1 MRILNNLTLMFVLF
15 ILGCS
20 NGNSPE
26 NIAVEYTKA
35 YHQCDFTKAMSFC
48 SPKMRQTMQKEAD
61 FFMQQQLEKGVG
73 KVNPRVSIIES
84 EISKDGMKADV
95 KLALGKS
102 AIIEIGEGKT
112 IEILIKLIKKDSVWY
127 IGTE

>member
-1 MRILNNLTLMFVLF
+1 MFVLF

-84 EISKDGMKADV
+84 EISKNIFAVPAV
-95 KLALGKS
+95 KGIEFGAGFSEATMVSYHSS
-102 AIIEIGEGKT
+102 ASEAR
-112 IEILIKLIKKDSVWY
+112 
-127 IGTE
+127 

>member
-1 MRILNNLTLMFVLF
+1 
-15 ILGCS
+15 
-20 NGNSPE
+20 
-26 NIAVEYTKA
+26 
-35 YHQCDFTKAMSFC
+35 
-48 SPKMRQTMQKEAD
+48 MQKEAD